1 MTVSNVSPSTQ
12 PDDGHSRLVE
22 ELLKPLYPLFDL
34 SAALA
39 GFSEGNRRQFEQL
52 NAKREA
58 DRARLMALPLAD
70 LQAMRAKQLEQSA
83 AREADRI
90 AAEQRRKAEAAEKEA
105 RKEAAKFYNLPSADA
120 DFQHWARM
128 EHWTFDEALALL
140 LGKDPRV
147 VTRSAVQ
154 RELSPDYG
162 LMLFSTPQRPKAGFL
177 RTYENLRHVAER
189 AAAMKAP
196 RLRPVDV
203 LLWAHRSGAIEP
215 PAALVREVT
224 ALLRSATPTEARPPS
239 PKQDNAPAK
248 LDAAQPAAAEAPLPM
263 KRAALITKHER
274 TWPTIVGDLRHANEN
289 GLSDLA
295 RADRHGYWLE
305 APALQWA
312 RQNGK
317 LTSASTEATHSAH
330 APFGRVHRMDD

>member
-1 MTVSNVSPSTQ
+1 MTASNVSASTQ
-12 PDDGHSRLVE
+12 PDNGHSRLVE

-39 GFSEGNRRQFEQL
+39 DFSDANRRQFEQL

-58 DRARLMALPLAD
+58 DRARLMALPLAE
-70 LQAMRAKQLEQSA
+70 LQAMRAKQLEQAA

-90 AAEQRRKAEAAEKEA
+90 AAEQRRKTAAAEKEA
-105 RKEAAKFYNLPSADA
+105 MKEAAKFYNLPSANA
-120 DFQHWARM
+120 DFRHWARM

-147 VTRSAVQ
+147 VTKSAVQ

-162 LMLFSTPQRPKAGFL
+162 FAFFSTSERPKSGFL
-177 RTYENLRHVAER
+177 RTYEDLRHLAER
-189 AAAMKAP
+189 ATVMKAP

-203 LLWAHRSGAIEP
+203 LLWAHRTGAIEP

-224 ALLRSATPTEARPPS
+224 ALLQRATPTEARPPS

-248 LDAAQPAAAEAPLPM
+248 LDVAQPAAAEAPLPM

-274 TWPTIVGDLRHANEN
+274 TWPSIESDLKHADEN
-289 GLSDLA
+289 GLA
-295 RADRHGYWLE
+295 AAAKADGRGLWFE
-305 APALQWA
+305 ERALQWA
-312 RQNGK
+312 RQRGK
-317 LTSASTEATHSAH
+317 LTGASAH
-330 APFGRVHRMDD
+330 ATHAAHTPFGRMHDIDD